1 MPTSSTDNMD
11 MAGLHPTTRYAVEIV
26 SGLRLSCKREWQAC
40 ERHLKDL
47 QRQGTEEFPFVFD
60 ESRANRIFDWF
71 ERCCRHV
78 RGPFSGELIALQ
90 PFQKFDLGNIFGW
103 VHKDT
108 GRRRFKKSYNKRARG
123 NVKSTEMSG
132 IALYGMCGD
141 CVYPPG
147 QPDYKRYED
156 SPEVECAAVDRE
168 QARRVWGDA
177 KEMGKASPDILKR
190 LRIKRTYIEHQSRG
204 GWLKA
209 LSKDTKNKDS
219 GAPCI
224 VIIDE
229 YHKHPTSEIH
239 DTLYS
244 GFGKRMQSLLAIITT
259 AGVDAENSPCKKEED
274 ICRRILDGEIIAED
288 YFVMIREL
296 DKDDDP
302 HDSSK
307 WIKANPILQED
318 NEYSREL
325 HEQIQREH
333 DLAYGSGDPGKIRE
347 FLIKRCDL
355 WQTDSENKYMSGCMD
370 KWKALAIPRSEFLK
384 LVHGRECY
392 NGEDLSKCVDLTASG
407 FVFRLDGLTPV
418 ETKAGVIYPLYAVCA
433 HGFMPENTATK
444 HEHSDRVPYKH
455 WAKDGWCTLTEGD
468 VTDDKYIK
476 TYIHDKEFD
485 EGWKI
490 KEVDIDPY
498 GARQFG
504 NDMTAEGYTCVEI
517 RQGVQTLSE
526 PTKKFREL
534 VLQGKMVHDGSP
546 LLTWNLSNAIEVGD
560 NNGNI
565 KLSKKHKD
573 DSQRIDLLAA
583 IINALARATVN
594 EDKSSVYETRG
605 IASI

>member
-1 MPTSSTDNMD
+1 MQTSSIEQ
-11 MAGLHPTTRYAVEIV
+11 LHPTTRYATEIV
-26 SGLRLSCKREWQAC
+26 SGLRPSCKREWQAC

-78 RGPFSGELIALQ
+78 RGPFSGQLIELQA
-90 PFQKFDLGNIFGW
+90 FQKFDLGCLFGW

-108 GRRRFKKSYNKRARG
+108 GRRRFKKSFNMRARG

-132 IALYGMCGD
+132 LALYGMCGD

-147 QPDYKRYED
+147 QQDRKAYED
-156 SPEVECAAVDRE
+156 SPEVECAAVDKD
-168 QARRVWGDA
+168 QAKRVWGDA
-177 KEMGKASPDILKR
+177 KAMGEKSPDILKR
-190 LRIKRTYIEHQSRG
+190 LRIRRTYIEHQSRG
-204 GWLKA
+204 GWLRP

-229 YHKHPTSEIH
+229 YHAHPTSEIH
-239 DTLYS
+239 DVLYS
-244 GFGKRMQSLLAIITT
+244 GFGKRQQSLMCIITT
-259 AGVDAENSPCKKEED
+259 AGKNAENSPAKKEYD
-274 ICRRILDGEIIAED
+274 ICCKILDGVLVDEN

-302 HDSSK
+302 HDESN
-307 WIKANPILQED
+307 WVKANPVLQEE
-318 NEYSREL
+318 NEYSRIL
-325 HEQIQREH
+325 LDQIRDEH
-333 DLAYGSGDPGKIRE
+333 NKAYGSGDPDKIRE

-370 KWKALAIPRSEFLK
+370 KWKALAIPRHEFLE
-384 LVHGRECY
+384 LVRGRECWS
-392 NGEDLSKCVDLTASG
+392 GVDLSKCVDLTAGG
-407 FVFRLDGLTPV
+407 FVFPLDDGRF
-418 ETKAGVIYPLYAVCA
+418 AVTA

-444 HEHSDRVPYKH
+444 HEHGDRVPYKA
-455 WAKDGWCTLTEGD
+455 WARAGWCTLTEGD
-468 VTDDKYIK
+468 VTDDKFIK
-476 TYIHDKEFD
+476 NYIHEKEFD

-490 KEVDIDPY
+490 KEVCIDPY
-498 GARQFG
+498 GARQFA
-504 NDMTAEGYTCVEI
+504 NDMTVDGYTCVEI

-534 VLQGKMVHDGSP
+534 VLQGRIIHDGSP
-546 LLTWNLSNAIEVGD
+546 LLTWCLSNAVEVQD

-573 DSQRIDLLAA
+573 DSQRIDLVAA
-583 IINALARATVN
+583 IINAMTRAILH
-594 EDKSSVYETRG
+594 EEKKSVYETR
-605 IASI
+605 ASFRL